1 MKKIV
6 IAIVAVVVLA
16 GGLLIYKFQKPTL
29 NKAYQAV
36 KDDYSSYTMEGT
48 LSMMDGENL
57 REYQVHVDYTCQDE
71 TEYFL
76 EFMALE
82 KQHSPVLLLK
92 SDLDFLWEI

>member
-6 IAIVAVVVLA
+6 IAIVAVVVLV

-48 LSMMDGENL
+48 LSMM
-57 REYQVHVDYTCQDE
+57 
-71 TEYFL
+71 
-76 EFMALE
+76 
-82 KQHSPVLLLK
+82 
-92 SDLDFLWEI
+92 